1 MNNVPI
7 SSILIL
13 RFGNNEYSS
22 FFKFW
27 SWAKENWTWKTEA
40 RYWPEIW
47 RNGCPIFSS
56 DRLPVMSGD
65 VPDVR
70 WTLKGTKWAR
80 VKGSAEKAFN
90 QINHYESLITKFL
103 TYDEDKKRIQ
113 NQVQS
118 LQNLAKKIFRNMN
131 LTQVRKSSWRNK
143 SGRDWNRILIWERV
157 KIWNIGKFHV
167 HGSLQTFFLIQNYD
181 HLSE

>member
-27 SWAKENWTWKTEA
+27 SGAKENWTWKTEA
-40 RYWPEIW
+40 RYWSKIR
-47 RNGCPIFSS
+47 RNGCSKFSS
-56 DRLPVMSGD
+56 DRLLVMSG
-65 VPDVR
+65 VPGVR
-70 WTLKGTKWAR
+70 WTLKGTKWTR
-80 VKGSAEKAFN
+80 VKGSSKKAFN

-131 LTQVRKSSWRNK
+131 LTQVRKNMENNVWVGKNWSRT
-143 SGRDWNRILIWERV
+143 LFV
-157 KIWNIGKFHV
+157 KPVKNSNSGKF
-167 HGSLQTFFLIQNYD
+167 SWSCDWT
-181 HLSE
+181 